1 MQIRFWNVLGI
12 TISFYK
18 YDIPLE
24 LVKDS
29 ICDKFYFLYFL
40 VTKKKKKIKKVKYI
54 KIENAVINIRRK
66 R

>member
-1 MQIRFWNVLGI
+1 MQIRFWNELGI

-29 ICDKFYFLYFL
+29 ICDFTSCRYFL
-40 VTKKKKKIKKVKYI
+40 VTKKKLYIKKVNYI
-54 KIENAVINIRRK
+54 KIEQ
-66 R
+66 